1 MRVILAGT
9 PSFASAIFAPL
20 LEDSSFEI
28 LALICQPDKPFGRK
42 GELKAP
48 HTKEM
53 IIQKNLKHIQILQPS
68 SINSAFIEPIRDL
81 KPDMILVV
89 AYGKILPQAFLDIA
103 PCVNIHASLLP
114 QWRGASPIQQML
126 LNQPKFFGITAMKMT
141 ARLDSGEILG
151 FSYLAN
157 TGQNF
162 TLLCEQLSHLGAKLA
177 IHTLKHFNEIKP
189 LKQYDLDSSYCG
201 KIVKSFGKVELKDA
215 KSVYYA
221 YLAYCEWP
229 HIFIQSESGY
239 TLKLFDLHLIEST
252 QTHKQGEIL
261 SIDSQSIVVGCLMGS
276 LRIGFLQQEGKAK
289 IQAPLYINGKRLKIG
304 DILC

>member
-53 IIQKNLKHIQILQPS
+53 IIQKNLQHIQILQPS
-68 SINSAFIEPIRDL
+68 SINSAFIESIRDL

-126 LNQPKFFGITAMKMT
+126 LTQPKFFGITAMKMNLQ
-141 ARLDSGEILG
+141 LDSGEILG

-177 IHTLKHFNEIKP
+177 IHTLKHFDEIKP

-201 KIVKSFGKVELKDA
+201 KIVKSFGKVELENA

-252 QTHKQGEIL
+252 QTHKRGEIL

>member
-53 IIQKNLKHIQILQPS
+53 LIQKNLQHIQILQPS
-68 SINSAFIEPIRDL
+68 SIDSAFIESVRDL

-126 LNQPKFFGITAMKMT
+126 LNQPKFFGITAMKMNLK
-141 ARLDSGEILG
+141 LDSGEILG

-177 IHTLKHFNEIKP
+177 INTLKHFDEIKP

-201 KIVKSFGKVELKDA
+201 KIVKSFGKVELENA
-215 KSVYYA
+215 KSVYCA

-239 TLKLFDLHLIEST
+239 TLKLFDLHLVEST

-261 SIDSQSIVVGCLMGS
+261 DIDSQSIIVGCLMGS
-276 LRIGFLQQEGKAK
+276 LRIGFLQQEGRAK

>member
-1 MRVILAGT
+1 MKIILAGT
-9 PSFASAIFAPL
+9 PSFASAVFAPL
-20 LEDSSFEI
+20 LEDCAFEV

-53 IIQKNLKHIQILQPS
+53 LIQKNLKHIQILQPQ
-68 SINSAFIEPIRDL
+68 SIDSVFIESIRDL

-89 AYGKILPQAFLDIA
+89 AYGNILPQAFLDIA
-103 PCVNIHASLLP
+103 PCINIHASLLP

-126 LNQPKFFGITAMKMT
+126 LSQPKFFGISAMRMNAK
-141 ARLDSGEILG
+141 LDSGEILG

-162 TLLCEQLSHLGAKLA
+162 TLLCEELSRLGGKLA
-177 IHTLKHFNEIKP
+177 INTLKNFNKIKP

-201 KIVKSFGKVELKDA
+201 KIVKSFGKVELKSA
-215 KSVYYA
+215 KSVYHA

-229 HIFIQSESGY
+229 HIFIQSANGY
-239 TLKLFDLHLIEST
+239 TLKLFNVELVEMMQS
-252 QTHKQGEIL
+252 HKEGEIL
-261 SIDSQSIVVGCLMGS
+261 DIDSESIVVGCLMGS

-289 IQAPLYINGKRLKIG
+289 IPAPLYINGKRLKIG
-304 DILC
+304 DILS

>member
-9 PSFASAIFAPL
+9 PSFASAIFAPM
-20 LEDSSFEI
+20 LEYSSFEI

-53 IIQKNLKHIQILQPS
+53 LIQKNLQNIQILQPS
-68 SINSAFIEPIRDL
+68 SIDSAFIESVRDL

-126 LNQPKFFGITAMKMT
+126 LNQPKFFGITAMKMNLK
-141 ARLDSGEILG
+141 LDSGEILG

-177 IHTLKHFNEIKP
+177 INTLKHFDEIKP

-201 KIVKSFGKVELKDA
+201 KIVKSFGKVELENA

-221 YLAYCEWP
+221 YLAY
-229 HIFIQSESGY
+229 
-239 TLKLFDLHLIEST
+239 
-252 QTHKQGEIL
+252 
-261 SIDSQSIVVGCLMGS
+261 
-276 LRIGFLQQEGKAK
+276 
-289 IQAPLYINGKRLKIG
+289 
-304 DILC
+304 

>member
-1 MRVILAGT
+1 MKLILAGT
-9 PSFASAIFAPL
+9 PSFASAIFTPL
-20 LEDSSFEI
+20 LEDSNFEI
-28 LALICQPDKPFGRK
+28 LGLICQPDKPFGRK

-53 IIQKNLKHIQILQPS
+53 ILQKNLAHIQILQPNT
-68 SINSAFIEPIRDL
+68 IDSAFIESVRDL

-126 LNQPKFFGITAMKMT
+126 LNQPNFFGITAMRMNL
-141 ARLDSGEILG
+141 RLDSGEILG

-157 TGQNF
+157 TGQDF
-162 TLLCEQLSHLGAKLA
+162 TLLCEQLAFLGAKLA
-177 IHTLKHFNEIKP
+177 IHTLKHFDEIKP
-189 LKQYDLDSSYCG
+189 LQQYDLDSSYCG
-201 KIVKSFGKVELKDA
+201 KIHKSFGKVELKNA

-229 HIFIQSESGY
+229 HIFIQSENGY
-239 TLKLFDLHLIEST
+239 TLKLFDVSLIEST
-252 QTHKQGEIL
+252 QPHKLGEIL
-261 SIDSQSIVVGCLMGS
+261 SIDSTSIVLGCLIGS

-289 IQAPLYINGKRLKIG
+289 IPSPLYINGKRLKIG
-304 DILC
+304 DILS

>member
-1 MRVILAGT
+1 MKIILAGT
-9 PSFASAIFAPL
+9 PSFASAIFAAL
-20 LEDSSFEI
+20 LENSAFEI

-42 GELKAP
+42 GELKFP

-53 IIQKNLKHIQILQPS
+53 IVQKNLKHIQILQPNTIDS
-68 SINSAFIEPIRDL
+68 TFIESMRDL

-103 PCVNIHASLLP
+103 PCINIHASLLP

-126 LNQPKFFGITAMKMT
+126 LNQPDFFGVTAMKMNLK
-141 ARLDSGEILG
+141 LDGGEILG

-162 TLLCEQLSHLGAKLA
+162 TLLCKELSSLGAKLA
-177 IHTLKHFNEIKP
+177 INTLKHFNEIKP
-189 LKQYDLDSSYCG
+189 LRQYDLDSSYCG
-201 KIVKSFGKVELKDA
+201 KIQKSFGKVELKDA
-215 KSVYYA
+215 KSVYCA

-229 HIFIQSESGY
+229 HIFIQSVNGY
-239 TLKLFDLHLIEST
+239 TLKLFDLHLVEST

-261 SIDSQSIVVGCLMGS
+261 HIDSQSIVVGCLMGS
-276 LRIGFLQQEGKAK
+276 LRIDFLQQEGKAK
-289 IQAPLYINGKRLKIG
+289 IPAALYTNGKRLKIG
-304 DILC
+304 DTLC